1 MSSVCMKDKIA
12 FRGPIMDDDGVKY
25 IAELHLE
32 SSIWVDQLVVSET
45 RAVDMEN
52 YCRKEMTKQILNKL
66 YGDFAQDL
74 RELRRALGDF
84 TYGHIHRFISLYD
97 DQAATREAS
106 NKLFDKLDELIRK
119 TEGEY

>member
-1 MSSVCMKDKIA
+1 MNSVCMKDMIA

-25 IAELHLE
+25 IAELHLK
-32 SSIWVDQLVVSET
+32 SSIWVDQLVVSEVKV
-45 RAVDMEN
+45 VDMEN
-52 YCRKEMTKQILNKL
+52 YCRKEMTKKILAKL

-74 RELRRALGDF
+74 RELRWALGDF

-119 TEGEY
+119 TEGG